1 MNWINFSSNS
11 SDESV
16 KSRISVGDIVF
27 GIDIFISG
35 KSATRRKKHHVTSQN
50 ASAGGCIKAA
60 VVFGGGLGGVAALG
74 ENRVVLIV

>member
-27 GIDIFISG
+27 GIDIFISD
-35 KSATRRKKHHVTSQN
+35 KSAKRRKKHHATSQN
-50 ASAGGCIKAA
+50 ASARGCIKAA
-60 VVFGGGLGGVAALG
+60 VFFAGAW
-74 ENRVVLIV
+74 VVSPLSERTASF

>member
-35 KSATRRKKHHVTSQN
+35 KSATRRKKTPRRS
-50 ASAGGCIKAA
+50 
-60 VVFGGGLGGVAALG
+60 
-74 ENRVVLIV
+74 NRVRQP